1 MLASEERVALV
12 VRERSGELQAHS
24 MSRALSTETSGRRWP
39 SWCSAR
45 ANWVMPASRSARS
58 WTWLDATSA
67 TNSPHSESLRRGSGS
82 SRTSPRAARCSIG
95 TGSSSPAMATSKTV
109 LSRAALFPKTL

>member
-1 MLASEERVALV
+1 MSCDVTSRPCSAATGARSHGARVEVELVDMLASEERVALV
-12 VRERSGELQAHS
+12 VCERSGELQAHS

-58 WTWLDATSA
+58 WTWLDATA
-67 TNSPHSESLRRGSGS
+67 APHSPQRDRL
-82 SRTSPRAARCSIG
+82 
-95 TGSSSPAMATSKTV
+95 
-109 LSRAALFPKTL
+109 